1 MLAYG
6 PPKTAVENCNM
17 ASYKA
22 PLREIGF
29 VLHEVLDVAQLA
41 ALPGY
46 ADATRDTVDGL
57 VAEAAKL
64 VEERLAPLNAG
75 ADAGCRWRDGEV
87 EVPPGF
93 KEFYR
98 LYGEAGWIG
107 VSNPVEYGGQGLP
120 YVLSKVTEELECSG
134 SVAFALYPGLTIGCF
149 EALHANASDEIKQ
162 TYLTKLSTGEWS
174 GTMCMTEPQAGSDV
188 GAVKT
193 RAIPQPDGSYRIE
206 GSKIFISSGEHGMA
220 DNIIHFVL
228 ARLPDSPP
236 GVKGLSTFVVP
247 KFLVK
252 PDGSLGERNAV
263 RCTSIEH
270 KMGLHGSC
278 TCSMSFEGA
287 KGWIVGAPNQG
298 IQNMFVMMNME
309 RIMVGF
315 QGLGLCELAT
325 QNAIRYAQDRKQ
337 GKASNGS
344 PVIIEHAD
352 VRRML
357 LTMKAIT
364 EGGRLLAY
372 ETAMHLDLAR
382 RHADAAVREAA
393 QDWVELTTPLVKAYL
408 TDSAVELGSLAV
420 QVYGGHGYI
429 KEHGVEQMLRDAKI
443 LCLYEGTN
451 GIQAMDL
458 VRRKLTLHNGRLPA
472 RFFERVREA
481 LKQAAGADT
490 GFIAK
495 PLAAAL
501 NELEAT
507 TRWIQES
514 YKTNPDDGG
523 FGAVDYL
530 KAFSLT
536 MLGYNWLRM
545 TRAAAEG
552 SDAAYAQ
559 AKRVTAEF
567 FAQRLLPQVQTLCGA
582 VRNSAKAQM
591 ELPAASF

>member
-1 MLAYG
+1 
-6 PPKTAVENCNM
+6 M

-22 PLREIGF
+22 PLREIEF
-29 VLHEVLDVAQLA
+29 VLHDVLNVEQLA

-46 ADATRDTVDGL
+46 AEATRDTLDGL
-57 VAEAAKL
+57 IGEAARL

-75 ADAGCRWRDGEV
+75 ADAGCRWKGGEV
-87 EVPPGF
+87 QVPAGF
-93 KEFYR
+93 EDFYK
-98 LYGEAGWIG
+98 LYWESGWVGI
-107 VSNPVEYGGQGLP
+107 SSPTEYGGQGLP
-120 YVLSKVTEELECSG
+120 YVLSKVVEEMECSAC
-134 SVAFALYPGLTIGCF
+134 VAFALYPGLTIGCF
-149 EALHANASDEIKQ
+149 EAIHASGSDEQKQ
-162 TYLTKLSTGEWS
+162 AYLPKLATGEWA

-193 RAIPQPDGSYRIE
+193 KATPQPDGSYRLE
-206 GSKIFISSGEHGMA
+206 GSKIFISSGEHGLTG
-220 DNIIHFVL
+220 NIIHFVL
-228 ARLPDSPP
+228 ARLPDSPA

-252 PDGSLGERNAV
+252 PDGSLGERNAL
-263 RCTSIEH
+263 RCVSIEH

-278 TCSMSFEGA
+278 TCTMSFEGA

-325 QNAIRYAQDRKQ
+325 QNAIRYAQERKQ
-337 GKASNGS
+337 GKATNGS
-344 PVIIEHAD
+344 PQIIEHAD

-364 EGGRLLAY
+364 EGSRVMGY
-372 ETAMHLDLAR
+372 ETALNLDLVR
-382 RHADAAVREAA
+382 RHPDAAAREAA
-393 QDWVELTTPLVKAYL
+393 QDWVDLTTPLVKAFL
-408 TDSAVELGSLAV
+408 TDAAVELGSLAV

-429 KEHGVEQMLRDAKI
+429 REHGIEQAMRDAKI

-458 VRRKLTLHNGRLPA
+458 VRRKLTMHNGRLPK
-472 RFFERVREA
+472 RFFERARHELQLA
-481 LKQAAGADT
+481 ETDGQDT
-490 GFIAK
+490 TFIEK
-495 PLAAAL
+495 PLENAL
-501 NELEAT
+501 QELET
-507 TRWIQES
+507 TTQWLQES
-514 YKTNPDDGG
+514 YKTHPDDAG
-523 FGAVDYL
+523 FGAVDFL

-545 TRAAAEG
+545 AKAAQRGGNPEF
-552 SDAAYAQ
+552 AQ

-567 FAQRLLPQVQTLCGA
+567 FAQRLLPQVATLCSA
-582 VRNSAKAQM
+582 VRNSSKSQM